1 MLNEMKISHQLK
13 TEAEEGVWLFDKG
26 MEKCQSD
33 RVSQLEKKKENL
45 PQIKNK
51 MSRFA
56 YNNSSDPDNIGQEKQ
71 KTEKKL
77 TL

>member
-33 RVSQLEKKKENL
+33 RVS
-45 PQIKNK
+45 
-51 MSRFA
+51 
-56 YNNSSDPDNIGQEKQ
+56 
-71 KTEKKL
+71 
-77 TL
+77 